1 MFCRTIAWSILKL
14 RACSCELIG
23 VVAAVWSCNAF
34 VVCRSSVCNLCHQH
48 PASLHPD
55 SANENDV
62 AGMISFDEVQ
72 HMALM
77 HSHQLSET
85 ITSKDHS

>member
-14 RACSCELIG
+14 QACSWELIG

-48 PASLHPD
+48 PASLQTRPMT
-55 SANENDV
+55 NYG
-62 AGMISFDEVQ
+62 AGMSSFDEVQ